1 MRASRVACLAG
12 ARSNGDGSPTA
23 EAKASAGAFSIIWHI
38 DFASQGLEC
47 F

>member
-1 MRASRVACLAG
+1 MRASGVARLAG
-12 ARSNGDGSPTA
+12 ARSNGDGSPPA
-23 EAKASAGAFSIIWHI
+23 EAKASAGAFPIIWQI